1 MMSTSTTPMTP
12 KAQETNFVF
21 VGGPVLT
28 GRGTGIRSKVVQAG
42 MRQKQHQRRKDAV
55 AEINKLL
62 VDRTTACSCRPKS
75 TPLAPLPR
83 HSQGQQP
90 IKPRVRMMSKAQVGS
105 VCCSFCG
112 RYIRSYNA
120 LHPSSSSSSSSLYD
134 IGSGL
139 EPTIPVNE
147 TTSRLR
153 VHEIFSFAS
162 RHVLPNLRG
171 SLDLPDLYQTWAF
184 PFDHDQLK
192 LFTFLWSSK
201 RHEGV
206 LRLAYNM
213 PPDPAELKEEL
224 VLKGLT
230 LRALRKEVTS
240 YTEQKAID
248 SIVRCMLV
256 LAVNDTET
264 ATQRLCREPS
274 PFTPTFTGLHALE
287 FYGGRDYNRLH
298 WENMYKLL
306 ANHEGIQRLRP
317 FALAWQISVADL
329 TNAAHTLRKPLYP
342 MIDVHGQQLELDPP
356 LVLFAPDASDDLRKP
371 GSGFNE
377 LLLMEQPVHQR
388 LVNVFSH
395 VGELS
400 YAMDII
406 PTQSHSPRLLELLA
420 DSRDLVHHRLFSLPN
435 EDDAPGQ
442 ILRLDGQS
450 TGQEQFLELYLTC
463 RLAVLLYATHVTFPI
478 PRSSVVRSVLLHSLC
493 PKLQFLAQQGFSS
506 PLFLWCTSVALVAL
520 DETGPF
526 AETLGLFQK
535 VSRDLHITTLPS
547 LLNLLHLFAWSDTAI
562 QHHNSRMERYL
573 SGNLSS

>member
-1 MMSTSTTPMTP
+1 M
-12 KAQETNFVF
+12 V
-21 VGGPVLT
+21 
-28 GRGTGIRSKVVQAG
+28 
-42 MRQKQHQRRKDAV
+42 
-55 AEINKLL
+55 
-62 VDRTTACSCRPKS
+62 
-75 TPLAPLPR
+75 
-83 HSQGQQP
+83 
-90 IKPRVRMMSKAQVGS
+90 SKAQVGS

-120 LHPSSSSSSSSLYD
+120 LHLSSSSSSSLYD

-184 PFDHDQLK
+184 PFDNDELK

-206 LRLAYNM
+206 LRLAYNT
-213 PPDPAELKEEL
+213 PQDPVELREEL

-230 LRALRKEVTS
+230 LRALRREVTS

-248 SIVRCMLV
+248 SIIRSMLV

-306 ANHEGIQRLRP
+306 QNHEGIQMLRP

-342 MIDVHGQQLELDPP
+342 MIDVYGQQLELDSP
-356 LVLFAPDASDDLRKP
+356 LVLFAPDTSDDLRKP

-377 LLLMEQPVHQR
+377 LLLMAQPVHQR

-406 PTQSHSPRLLELLA
+406 STQSHSPRLLELLA

-442 ILRLDGQS
+442 ILSLDGQS
-450 TGQEQFLELYLTC
+450 TRQNQSMEFYLTC
-463 RLAVLLYATHVTFPI
+463 RLAALLYATHVTFPI
-478 PRSSVVRSVLLHSLC
+478 PRSSVVRSVLLQSLC
-493 PKLQFLAQQGFSS
+493 PKLQFLADRGFLS

-526 AETLGLFQK
+526 AEVLGHFQK
-535 VSRDLHITTLPS
+535 VSRNLHITTLPS

-573 SGNLSS
+573 SGNLSSLSGIKQEYLA